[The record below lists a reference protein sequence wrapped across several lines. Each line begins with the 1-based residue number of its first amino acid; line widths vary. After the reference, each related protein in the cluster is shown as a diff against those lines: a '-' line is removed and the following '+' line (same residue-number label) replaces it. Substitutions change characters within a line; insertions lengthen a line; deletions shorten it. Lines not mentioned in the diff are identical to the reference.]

1 MTFFKWLNDKMD
13 QLDITRTRFCELC
26 GLSRSTLKQ
35 RRLKSHTPSLDTV
48 LVICEVL
55 TNQHNGTREDFNKMI
70 MEVITTNPNYTNAIS
85 RLEK

>member
-13 QLDITRTRFCELC
+13 QLDITRLKFCELC
-26 GLSRSTLKQ
+26 GLSRSTIKQ

-55 TNQHNGTREDFNKMI
+55 TKQHNGDREYFDTLL
-70 MEVITTNPNYTNAIS
+70 MEVIATNPNYTNAIA